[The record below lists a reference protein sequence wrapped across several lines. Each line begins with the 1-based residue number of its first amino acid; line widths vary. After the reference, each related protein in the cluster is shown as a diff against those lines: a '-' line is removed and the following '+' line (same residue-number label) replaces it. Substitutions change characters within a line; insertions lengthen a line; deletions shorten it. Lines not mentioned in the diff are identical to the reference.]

1 MPKNKLEKEEF
12 KVKVLKLKNQI
23 ENEGPDVWQGDKN
36 LANKYLNKVLDLLD
50 EYRYWLWKPLDF
62 WGKSFSI

>member
-12 KVKVLKLKNQI
+12 KIKVLRLKNQI

-50 EYRYWLWKPLDF
+50 EYRY
-62 WGKSFSI
+62 

>member
-12 KVKVLKLKNQI
+12 KIKVLKLKNQI
-23 ENEGPDVWQGDKN
+23 ENEGKNVWQGDKN

-50 EYRYWLWKPLDF
+50 EYRY
-62 WGKSFSI
+62 

>member
-50 EYRYWLWKPLDF
+50 EYRYWLWKPLD
-62 WGKSFSI
+62 IL